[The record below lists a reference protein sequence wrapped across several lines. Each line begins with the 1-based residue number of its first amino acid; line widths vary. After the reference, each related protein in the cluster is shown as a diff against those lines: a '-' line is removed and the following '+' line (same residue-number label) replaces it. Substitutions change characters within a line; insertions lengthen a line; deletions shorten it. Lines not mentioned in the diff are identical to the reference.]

1 MAKCLH
7 RSKRRLRIITYIAN
21 GERGGGGGVSGGD
34 MGGSENVGTIG
45 ENIRTDYTG
54 VCDNEAREMKVGD
67 TVSLFG
73 MIGTVVFECGA
84 YGIGFT
90 ETIDWDVLERKIPEI
105 TGCNN
110 IPCFCYNDNFISF
123 WELLWNFNCEDDLCC
138 VVELLRQ
145 DGG

>member
-1 MAKCLH
+1 MH
-7 RSKRRLRIITYIAN
+7 
-21 GERGGGGGVSGGD
+21 GGD
-34 MGGSENVGTIG
+34 MGGSERVGTIG

-54 VCDNEAREMKVGD
+54 VYDNEAGEMKVGD
-67 TVSLFG
+67 TVNLFG

-110 IPCFCYNDNFISF
+110 SPCFCYNDNFISF

-138 VVELLRQ
+138 VVELLGQ